1 MKKVDVNILKELVRI
16 RIHEEEIEY
25 QLHDL
30 RKNRLSTSE
39 EYSMKCEQYKDV
51 CNRRKEFI
59 KDNKLPSYLQ
69 SIKSGSLSNK
79 IKNSESNSD
88 DGVINL

>member
-1 MKKVDVNILKELVRI
+1 MKKVDVNILKELLRI
-16 RIHEEEIEY
+16 KIHEEEIEC

-39 EYSMKCEQYKDV
+39 EYSMKCEQYNDV

-59 KDNKLPSYLQ
+59 KNNKLPSYFQ
-69 SIKSGSLSNK
+69 SIKSGSLSTK

-88 DGVINL
+88 DGMINL